1 MANHKRQTQSC
12 RHKHLLSPLQRVMPS
27 GFFILLRHFLRVD
40 NVLLKIHDTR
50 FHYEIGN
57 NYIFKEFT
65 MRGASYEEL
74 KSVSTSLYFTKRKKH
89 FFYFV
94 VKIK

>member
-1 MANHKRQTQSC
+1 
-12 RHKHLLSPLQRVMPS
+12 MPS

-50 FHYEIGN
+50 FHYEIEN

-65 MRGASYEEL
+65 QRGATYAEL
-74 KSVSTSLYFTKRKKH
+74 KNVSIIYYNK
-89 FFYFV
+89 
-94 VKIK
+94 